1 MVNTLTDVIAAIS
14 TAMGEGGIG
23 IVRMS
28 GKDCLNI
35 ANGLFKGNKVSSL
48 KDAENRK
55 LTYGY
60 IINPKDGETIDEVL
74 IVFMKGP
81 YTYTREDMVEIY
93 CHGGIISVKKILE
106 LILENGA
113 RLAEAGEFTKRAFL
127 NGRLDLSQAEA
138 VIDMIRAKTDKS
150 FQVSLNQ
157 LEGNILKVKKRNIL
171 LDDCSYRGLLIFLM
185 KI

>member
-1 MVNTLTDVIAAIS
+1 MTDTIAAIS
-14 TAMGEGGIG
+14 TAIGESGIG
-23 IVRMS
+23 IVRLS
-28 GKDCLNI
+28 GRDSLSI
-35 ANGLFKGNKVSSL
+35 ANILFKGYKVSKLEETNS
-48 KDAENRK
+48 RR

-60 IINPKDGETIDEVL
+60 IINPKNKEIIDEVL
-74 IVFMKGP
+74 IVFMKKP

-106 LILENGA
+106 LTLEYGA

-157 LEGNILKVKKRNIL
+157 LEGSISHKV
-171 LDDCSYRGLLIFLM
+171 S
-185 KI
+185 